1 MGELID
7 QAAFAALQDTAG
19 PEFVGELIDA
29 FLEEA
34 PTMLGDLRDAR
45 AAGDE
50 ERFRRAAHSLKSNA
64 NTFGALAL
72 GALAR
77 ELELGGLSADATVD
91 AARLAALETSYE
103 AVRAALA
110 ALRDG

>member
-1 MGELID
+1 MSPMGEID
-7 QAAFAALQDTAG
+7 RAAFVALQDAAG

-34 PTMLGDLRDAR
+34 PAMLADLRDAR

-72 GALAR
+72 GVLAR
-77 ELELGGLSADATVD
+77 GLELDGIAAADD
-91 AARLAALETSYE
+91 ARLAALEASYTD
-103 AVRAALA
+103 VRVVLL